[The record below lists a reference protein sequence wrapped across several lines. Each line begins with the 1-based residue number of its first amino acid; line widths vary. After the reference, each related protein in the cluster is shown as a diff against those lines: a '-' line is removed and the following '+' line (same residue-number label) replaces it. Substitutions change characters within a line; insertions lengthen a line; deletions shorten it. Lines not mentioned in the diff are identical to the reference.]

1 MPCWPPARAV
11 TSTRV
16 VLSQARVP
24 SASGASVGTTYTAA
38 FRSSTTGPSTTGSF
52 TTGSFT
58 TGPGTAG
65 SAAAGVAPIP
75 LILLP
80 RHRLVAGSPA
90 AFRPYGTGVRPPPL
104 LPALRAAKPQAA
116 GQGHWGGARRAGL
129 RPGPRRPEA
138 RTAPA
143 RSLDRAGRSSGHRPG
158 RVYGAIL

>member
-38 FRSSTTGPSTTGSF
+38 SRSSTTGPS

-65 SAAAGVAPIP
+65 SAAAVVAPIT

-129 RPGPRRPEA
+129 RPGPRRPQF
-138 RTAPA
+138 RPPP
-143 RSLDRAGRSSGHRPG
+143 RPG
-158 RVYGAIL
+158 LRSDPLTMF

>member
-38 FRSSTTGPSTTGSF
+38 SRSSTTGPFTTGSFTTGSF

-65 SAAAGVAPIP
+65 SAAAVVAPIT

-129 RPGPRRPEA
+129 RPGPRRPQF
-138 RTAPA
+138 RPPP
-143 RSLDRAGRSSGHRPG
+143 RPG
-158 RVYGAIL
+158 LRRDPL